1 MAQIEI
7 SSFQFGD
14 NEYIFKDAEARSSGG
29 GGSAAVDMF
38 EVGDTAHL
46 PGYSLYPAYVW
57 SNRKTYH
64 MVVYLGK
71 PVSDQVTSLTFDGGF
86 GLIDYAGY
94 THTSGNIAFS
104 SLGSAMTYE
113 IGYDTG
119 IIHIRLDYSSS
130 RSVGTANAGVA
141 VMYITSA
148 GLDITF
154 N

>member
-7 SSFQFGD
+7 SSFEFGD
-14 NEYIFKDAEARSSGG
+14 NEYIFKDAEARASGG

-46 PGYSLYPAYVW
+46 PGYSIYPAYVW
-57 SNRKTYH
+57 NSRKTYH

-71 PVSDQVTSLTFDGGF
+71 PVSDQVTSLTFDGGI

-94 THTSGNIAFS
+94 THTSGTFSFS
-104 SLGSAMTYE
+104 SLGSALTYE

-130 RSVGTANAGVA
+130 RSVGTANAGAA
-141 VMYITSA
+141 VMFLSSA